1 MIARTRSC
9 GSSSGARASKFVMFS
24 YQTWFAIRYVHIVSA
39 AVLSGGAL
47 AVCTLISRPAAAF
60 DPRTTLAAAALY
72 ERAFWALAGV
82 TVATGVSNLGLKGDG
97 LLGPHTAWGTA
108 LSLKLTLALL
118 LLLLSAVR
126 SDFVAR
132 TPPPTP
138 RARAALIALYGST
151 AAVMF
156 AALWIGLGLAHGRY

>member
-1 MIARTRSC
+1 
-9 GSSSGARASKFVMFS
+9 MFS
-24 YQTWFAIRYVHIVSA
+24 YQTWFAVRYVHIVSA

-47 AVCTLISRPAAAF
+47 SICTLISRPAAAL
-60 DPRTTLAAAALY
+60 DPRTTLAAAAVY

-82 TVATGVSNLGLKGDG
+82 IVATGVSNLGLKEGG
-97 LLGPHTAWGTA
+97 LLGPQTGWGMA

-118 LLLLSAVR
+118 LLLLSVVR

-138 RARAALIALYGST
+138 RARAALFVLYGGT